1 MIDYILFFDLFLFK
15 KEQNVGLQTNFQGKL
30 LIPFGIHEKSSK
42 QREPMVRLRR
52 TLNSKRYRA
61 EVLQNLQRFSP
72 KYSQRYPSVSLK
84 SVESYIFFGIL
95 HIFWNP
101 KKESDQESQLP
112 TLESYFFFGW
122 NPMESDAF
130 YLWNPME
137 SRRFFLES
145 QGIYTSLVKHMGCT
159 SSLLTSFQR

>member
-1 MIDYILFFDLFLFK
+1 MIDYILFFDLFLSK
-15 KEQNVGLQTNFQGKL
+15 KEQNVRLQTNFQGKL
-30 LIPFGIHEKSSK
+30 LIPSGIHEKSSK

-112 TLESYFFFGW
+112 TLESYFFFSDGIPW
-122 NPMESDAF
+122 NPTLFTYGIPWNPDAF
-130 YLWNPME
+130 FWNP
-137 SRRFFLES
+137 RAYIHPCIQFPRYL
-145 QGIYTSLVKHMGCT
+145 QL
-159 SSLLTSFQR
+159 